1 MFETKL
7 GTVANALKNRWVKI
21 AGQVVVMT
29 ALVLGLVAFVGNNKS
44 VTLTVDGQAS
54 TVTTFGSPVQDVLNE
69 ADVQVDGYDEVTP
82 AVASEI
88 SNGSSI
94 QVITA
99 KPVKLTL
106 DGTSKTVQSTSATVK
121 DLINEL
127 GVEEDSELSAPL
139 DADLASVST
148 VVISTPKS
156 VTITVDG
163 ATKEKITTAATVGD
177 LLAEQKITL
186 GKDDELSKPKS
197 TPVQEKLKLKITRID
212 RDQKIEITEPIDFE
226 TETKK
231 DSSMYEDEKVVT
243 RAGIPGERTKTYAI
257 VLVDGK
263 ETERELVTDRVT
275 TEPVTEK
282 VSVGTKER
290 PEPEAA
296 PKADSTN
303 VGGTWQALAQCESGG
318 NWSINTGNGYYGG
331 LQFSQSSWLG
341 AGGGKYAPLPHMA
354 SASEQIATAE
364 VLRSNGGWGHWPA
377 CAAKLGLL

>member
-1 MFETKL
+1 M
-7 GTVANALKNRWVKI
+7 VKFFTSDGKFSFVKVG
-21 AGQVVVMT
+21 AQLVVLS

-54 TVTTFGSPVQDVLNE
+54 NISTFGTTVQDVLNE
-69 ADVQVDGYDEVTP
+69 AGVQVDGYDEVTP
-82 AVASEI
+82 AVATEI
-88 SNGSSI
+88 SNGGSI

-106 DGTSKTVQSTSATVK
+106 DGASKTVQSTSATVK

-139 DADLASVST
+139 DADLASVSN
-148 VVISTPKS
+148 VVISTPKT

-163 ATKEKITTAATVGD
+163 KTKDKITTAETVGD

-197 TPVQEKLKLKITRID
+197 TPVKEKLKLKITRID
-212 RDQKIEITEPIDFE
+212 RDQKIEITEPIAFE

-243 RAGIPGERTKTYAI
+243 RDGIAGERTKTYAL

-263 ETERELVTDRVT
+263 ETERELVKDRVT
-275 TEPVTEK
+275 TEPVSEK
-282 VSVGTKER
+282 VSVGTKKR
-290 PEPEAA
+290 PAE
-296 PKADSTN
+296 PKADNTD

-318 NWSINTGNGYYGG
+318 NWSINSGNGYYGG
-331 LQFSQSSWLG
+331 LQFNQSSWLG

-354 SASEQIATAE
+354 SAAEQIATAE
-364 VLRSNGGWGHWPA
+364 ALRSNGGWGHWPA

>member
-21 AGQVVVMT
+21 TGQVVVMT
-29 ALVLGLVAFVGNNKS
+29 ALVFGLVAFVGNNKS

-54 TVTTFGSPVQDVLNE
+54 NISTFGTTVQDVLNE
-69 ADVQVDGYDEVTP
+69 AGVQVDGYDEVTP

-88 SNGSSI
+88 SNGGSI

-106 DGTSKTVQSTSATVK
+106 DGASKTVQSTSATVK

-139 DADLASVST
+139 DADLASVSN
-148 VVISTPKS
+148 VVISTPKT

-163 ATKEKITTAATVGD
+163 KTKDKITTAATVGD

-197 TPVQEKLKLKITRID
+197 TPIKEKLKLKITRID
-212 RDQKIEITEPIDFE
+212 RDQKIEITEPIAFE

-243 RAGIPGERTKTYAI
+243 RDGIAGERTKTYAL

-263 ETERELVTDRVT
+263 ETERELVKDRVT
-275 TEPVTEK
+275 TEPVSEK
-282 VSVGTKER
+282 VSVGTKKR
-290 PEPEAA
+290 PAE
-296 PKADSTN
+296 PKADNTD

-318 NWSINTGNGYYGG
+318 NWSINSGNGYYGG
-331 LQFSQSSWLG
+331 LQFNQSSWLG

-354 SASEQIATAE
+354 SAAEQIATAE

>member
-1 MFETKL
+1 M
-7 GTVANALKNRWVKI
+7 ANALKNRWVKI
-21 AGQVVVMT
+21 TGQVVVMT
-29 ALVLGLVAFVGNNKS
+29 ALVFGLVAFVGNNKS

-54 TVTTFGSPVQDVLNE
+54 NISTFGTTVQDVLNE
-69 ADVQVDGYDEVTP
+69 AGVQVDGYDEVTP
-82 AVASEI
+82 AVATEI
-88 SNGSSI
+88 SNGGSI

-106 DGTSKTVQSTSATVK
+106 DGASKTVQSTSATVK

-139 DADLASVST
+139 DADLASVSN
-148 VVISTPKS
+148 VVISTPKT

-163 ATKEKITTAATVGD
+163 KTKDKITTAATVGD

-197 TPVQEKLKLKITRID
+197 TPIKEKLKLKITRID
-212 RDQKIEITEPIDFE
+212 RDQKIEITEPIAFE

-231 DSSMYEDEKVVT
+231 DSSMYEDEKAVT
-243 RAGIPGERTKTYAI
+243 RNGIAGERTKTYAL

-263 ETERELVTDRVT
+263 ETERELVKDRVT
-275 TEPVTEK
+275 TEPVSEK
-282 VSVGTKER
+282 VSVGTKKR
-290 PEPEAA
+290 PAE
-296 PKADSTN
+296 PKADNTD

-318 NWSINTGNGYYGG
+318 NWSINSGNGYYGG
-331 LQFSQSSWLG
+331 LQFNQSSWLG

-354 SASEQIATAE
+354 SAAEQIATAE

>member
-21 AGQVVVMT
+21 TGQVVVMT
-29 ALVLGLVAFVGNNKS
+29 ALVFGLVAFVGNNKS

-54 TVTTFGSPVQDVLNE
+54 NISTFGTTVQDVLNE
-69 ADVQVDGYDEVTP
+69 AGVQVDGYDEVTP
-82 AVASEI
+82 AVATEI
-88 SNGSSI
+88 SNGGSI

-106 DGTSKTVQSTSATVK
+106 DGASKTVQSTSATVK

-139 DADLASVST
+139 DADLASVSN
-148 VVISTPKS
+148 VVISTPKT

-163 ATKEKITTAATVGD
+163 KTKDKITTAETVGD

-197 TPVQEKLKLKITRID
+197 TPVKEKLKLKITRID
-212 RDQKIEITEPIDFE
+212 RDQKIEITEPIAFE

-243 RAGIPGERTKTYAI
+243 RNGIAGERTKTYAL

-263 ETERELVTDRVT
+263 ETERELVKDRVT
-275 TEPVTEK
+275 TEPVSEK
-282 VSVGTKER
+282 VSVGTKKR
-290 PEPEAA
+290 PAE
-296 PKADSTN
+296 PKADNTD

-318 NWSINTGNGYYGG
+318 NWSINSGNGYYGG
-331 LQFSQSSWLG
+331 LQFNQSSWLG
-341 AGGGKYAPLPHMA
+341 AGGGKYAPLPHQA
-354 SASEQIATAE
+354 SRAEQIATAE
-364 VLRSNGGWGHWPA
+364 VLKQNGGWGHWPS
-377 CAAKLGLL
+377 CSSKLGLR

>member
-1 MFETKL
+1 M
-7 GTVANALKNRWVKI
+7 ANALKNRWVKI
-21 AGQVVVMT
+21 TGQVVVMT
-29 ALVLGLVAFVGNNKS
+29 ALVFGLVAFVGNNKS

-54 TVTTFGSPVQDVLNE
+54 NISTFGTTVQDVLDE
-69 ADVQVDGYDEVTP
+69 AGVQVDGYDEVTP
-82 AVASEI
+82 AVATEI
-88 SNGSSI
+88 SNGGSI

-106 DGTSKTVQSTSATVK
+106 DGSSKTVQSTSATVK

-139 DADLASVST
+139 DADLASVSN
-148 VVISTPKS
+148 VVISTPKT

-163 ATKEKITTAATVGD
+163 KTKDKITTAATVGD
-177 LLAEQKITL
+177 LLTEQKITL

-197 TPVQEKLKLKITRID
+197 TPVKEKLKLKITRID
-212 RDQKIEITEPIDFE
+212 RDQKIEITEPIAFE

-243 RAGIPGERTKTYAI
+243 RTGIAGERTKTYAL

-263 ETERELVTDRVT
+263 ETERELVKDRVT
-275 TEPVTEK
+275 TEPVSEK

-290 PEPEAA
+290 PKPE
-296 PKADSTN
+296 PKAADKTD
-303 VGGTWQALAQCESGG
+303 VGGAWQALAQCESGG
-318 NWSINTGNGYYGG
+318 NWSINSGNGYYGG
-331 LQFSQSSWLG
+331 LQFNQSSWLG

-354 SASEQIATAE
+354 SAAEQIATAE